1 MSNAANRPKLEGESL
16 EGENLEGETSKG
28 ETVTVAPAPE
38 DEGERLDAV
47 IARRHGALSRTRAQS
62 LIRAG
67 HVTTGGRT
75 VSEADYRVKG
85 GQIFAIFVPDS
96 TPASPKPEA
105 IPLAVLYEDEH
116 LIVIDKPAG
125 LVVHPAPGHQEG
137 TLVNA
142 LLAHCGPSLTGIGGV
157 RRPGIVHRLDK
168 DTSGVMVAAKTDA
181 SYAGLQAQFATRRAA
196 RRYVAAVWGVP
207 APRAGEISGAIGRNP
222 RNRKK
227 MAVVARG
234 GKAALTRYRVER
246 SLAGGAA
253 SLVTC
258 QLATGRTHQI
268 RVHLAAKGHPV
279 IGDPLYGAPAGKR
292 KALPKGAA
300 QAAAALGRQALHA
313 QTLGFVHPVTGKD
326 LSFSSELPYDINQ
339 LIAFLESV

>member
-1 MSNAANRPKLEGESL
+1 MANDPDS
-16 EGENLEGETSKG
+16 EGENLEGEKSKG
-28 ETVTVAPAPE
+28 ESVAVTAAPE
-38 DEGERLDAV
+38 DEGDRLDAV

-62 LIRAG
+62 LIHAE

-105 IPLAVLYEDEH
+105 IALAVLYEDEH

-181 SYAGLQAQFATRRAA
+181 AYAGLQAQFAAHSAT
-196 RRYVAAVWGVP
+196 RRYVTVVWGVP
-207 APRAGEISGAIGRNP
+207 VPRAGEISGAIGRNP

-227 MAVVARG
+227 MAVVTRG

-246 SLAGGAA
+246 RFSGGIA
-253 SLVTC
+253 SLLSC

-292 KALPKGAA
+292 KRLPPGAA
-300 QAAAALGRQALHA
+300 QEAAALGRQALHA
-313 QTLGFVHPVTGKD
+313 QILGFRHPTTGKD
-326 LSFSSELPYDINQ
+326 LSFSSELPCDIGQ
-339 LIAFLESV
+339 LVDFLESI